1 MVEIKKL
8 EKKGRAK
15 RGETCRKIKK
25 KEKKKQLWE
34 TGKRNWEGITD
45 KKDTLEWKI
54 KQARERN
61 EQMKKTMKNELK
73 LAKLW
78 VRLAKFL

>member
-25 KEKKKQLWE
+25 KEKKKNNYE
-34 TGKRNWEGITD
+34 R
-45 KKDTLEWKI
+45 LEKEI
-54 KQARERN
+54 EKE
-61 EQMKKTMKNELK
+61 
-73 LAKLW
+73 
-78 VRLAKFL
+78 